1 MSERV
6 AITGGIGSGKSYVCA
21 LLKKRGI
28 EVYDCDAGAK
38 RVLATS
44 PDVRRR
50 MIELIGGDAY
60 TSDGKLN
67 KAAVAQFLL
76 ASDDNKRAINAIVH
90 PAVMDDFMASGLMWM
105 ESAIL
110 FESGCDR
117 YVDKV
122 VAVTAPVDVRIERI
136 MHRDGITCEKAK
148 EWIDCQMSQE
158 EISQRSDFEIIND
171 GRQNVERQIEDIIN
185 NIENKNVTDNLSN
198 FR

>member
-44 PDVRRR
+44 ADVRRR
-50 MIELIGGDAY
+50 MTELIGGDAY
-60 TSDGKLN
+60 TSDGNLN

-122 VAVTAPVDVRIERI
+122 VAVTAPVDVRVERI

-158 EISQRSDFEIIND
+158 EIRQRSDFEIIND